1 MSGGVEFGQPQPH
14 LGVGGPGSGGGEGE
28 VPVGNIVPQSI
39 LTSLGVFLKQIEG
52 TFGADQAQGLATLR
66 QNVET
71 LEKRGAV
78 SEGEIQALLRDQL
91 TLLADNPKLPKADQ
105 NAVNTFLAHLNRTPR
120 GSFPLSGEG
129 NPYLEC
135 SATLDL
141 FKMTAKL
148 TIELAQIQLK
158 EAMMRIRAMDLQ
170 LEAASC
176 SATLTKLAGEIA
188 AEKEMTQYT
197 AALTQANIALSG
209 ALASAIIGIGGYVA
223 SRTAYNEYKQKY
235 GGTPP
240 KDAKWEIHALE
251 QAQQVETKW
260 KTAGAVIDK
269 LGDASRNFTDAFMH
283 KELSSLEIQ
292 EATLRAAAEF
302 LRTLGDLE
310 AQAAS
315 TLGQSVS
322 GLEQE
327 IKAFFDKY
335 IETMRAW
342 GQAWTRS

>member
-1 MSGGVEFGQPQPH
+1 MGGVEFGKTPP
-14 LGVGGPGSGGGEGE
+14 LSVGGPGAGGGSEGD
-28 VPVGNIVPQSI
+28 VPVGSVVPQSI
-39 LTSLGVFLKQIEG
+39 LTSMSVLLQQIEG
-52 TFGADQAQGLATLR
+52 AFGADQAQGVATLR

-71 LEKRGAV
+71 LEKKGFV
-78 SEGEIQALLRDQL
+78 TEGEIQTLLRDQL

-105 NAVNTFLAHLNRTPR
+105 NAVNTFLAHLNRTPP
-120 GSFPLSGEG
+120 GSIPLSGEG

-141 FKMTAKL
+141 FKMTAKI
-148 TIELAQIQLK
+148 TIELAQIQFK
-158 EAMMRIRAMDLQ
+158 TAMMRIRAMDLQ

-176 SATLTKLAGEIA
+176 SATLTKQAGEIA
-188 AEKEMTQYT
+188 AEKEMTQYA

-209 ALASAIIGIGGYVA
+209 ALASAIVAIGGYVA

-240 KDAKWEIHALE
+240 KDPMWEQHALE

-260 KTAGAVIDK
+260 KTAGADIDK
-269 LGDASRNFTDAFMH
+269 LGDASKNFTDAFMH
-283 KELSSLEIQ
+283 KRLSSLEIQ

-302 LRTLGDLE
+302 LRTIGDLE
-310 AQAAS
+310 AQSAS
-315 TLGQSVS
+315 SLGQSVS